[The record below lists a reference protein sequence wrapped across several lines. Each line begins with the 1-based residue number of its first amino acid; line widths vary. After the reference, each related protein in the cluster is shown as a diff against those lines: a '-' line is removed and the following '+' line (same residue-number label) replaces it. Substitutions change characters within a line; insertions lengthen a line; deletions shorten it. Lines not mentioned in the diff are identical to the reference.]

1 MVTIVHSVVRR
12 WRYFAMLMIAGLLVA
27 ACASSTKAS
36 ATAAAGGSTTSG
48 GSVATVST
56 KTGPAGTYLTDS
68 AGKTLYLFVN
78 DTTSAST
85 CTGTCLQAWPALIT
99 SGAPKAGAG
108 VTASMLST
116 TTRGDGSMQVDYN
129 NHPLYYY
136 AGDSAAG
143 DVNGQGSS
151 ANGGLWWLVAP
162 SGDAIMTK

>member
-1 MVTIVHSVVRR
+1 MVTIVHAVVRR
-12 WRYFAMLMIAGLLVA
+12 WRYFATLMIAGLLIA
-27 ACASSTKAS
+27 ACSSSTKAA
-36 ATAAAGGSTTSG
+36 ATAAGGSTNK
-48 GSVATVST
+48 GSVATVAT

-78 DTTSAST
+78 DTSSAST
-85 CTGTCLQAWPALIT
+85 CTGTCLQVWPALIT
-99 SGAPKAGAG
+99 TGAPKAGAG

-116 TTRGDGSMQVDYN
+116 TTRGDGSTQVDYN

-143 DVNGQGSS
+143 DVNGQGSN

-162 SGDAIMTK
+162 SGDAIMSTK

>member
-27 ACASSTKAS
+27 ACSSTAN
-36 ATAAAGGSTTSG
+36 ATATAAGGSTSK
-48 GSVATVST
+48 GSAATVSI

-78 DTTSAST
+78 DTSSSST

-99 SGAPKAGAG
+99 NGAPKAGAG

-116 TTRGDGSMQVDYN
+116 TTRGDGSTQVDYN

-136 AGDSAAG
+136 VGDNGAG
-143 DVNGQGSS
+143 DVNGQGVN